1 MDLDD
6 EELIVTKNKCK
17 YYKDIEQTLIRR
29 VIGDLYAIRNKLHS
43 EAIEKGYDG
52 AYLNKSIDLAIDI
65 INAASV
71 ESAEKDKIIA
81 EKSAEIEKLEKE
93 SKQYFETTIKQ
104 AKQFDKEIENYKNL
118 IADVSIIAQE
128 LGLEEDGTT
137 DEIIAQIGRFKNN
150 INILDQECSRLEKKE
165 AKQDKMIDLL
175 IDYIDKLT
183 DDYTGLTGEN
193 NIFCDE
199 KCIDKNIDCYDCIK
213 QYFEQK
219 ATNDV

>member
-1 MDLDD
+1 M
-6 EELIVTKNKCK
+6 TKEQEVAIK
-17 YYKDIEQTLIRR
+17 YLEDMKNNLKD
-29 VIGDLYAIRNKLHS
+29 
-43 EAIEKGYDG
+43 
-52 AYLNKSIDLAIDI
+52 LNKSGYVYAKENIDTVLNMLKEISAD
-65 INAASV
+65 
-71 ESAEKDKIIA
+71 SAEKDKIIA

-150 INILDQECSRLEKKE
+150 INILDQECSRLKKKE
-165 AKQDKMIDLL
+165 AKQDKMIDLMAEEL
-175 IDYIDKLT
+175 QTHMFVVSVGKTIIGKK
-183 DDYTGLTGEN
+183 G
-193 NIFCDE
+193 
-199 KCIDKNIDCYDCIK
+199 IK
-213 QYFEQK
+213 EYYEQK